1 MICEIIMGSSDDKIQ
16 KLTKDILGAYKQEVE
31 VLEGLQMKMFL
42 DKLQNFGLSDSLNL
56 KLLNANFRKWLEKAL
71 ELKD

>member
-1 MICEIIMGSSDDKIQ
+1 MGSSDDKIQ